1 VPGPLH
7 PPAAEEVLSF
17 GEDDADPL
25 QAALQAALHDPPDVG
40 VPYAYLGE

>member
-25 QAALQAALHDPPDVG
+25 QPALHDPPDVG